1 MRERNEMDDGGVLCL
16 DQVVQGL
23 KLLSFFPTLINN
35 YILIITVKT
44 TSKYYC
50 AKLKLPFGLAFCSPP
65 PREPPVC
72 STSFLSLF
80 QVIVDFQVSNQK
92 EKIPK
97 PRSNGGSPGPPIPC
111 V

>member
-1 MRERNEMDDGGVLCL
+1 MDDGGVLCL

-23 KLLSFFPTLINN
+23 KLLSFFLTLLIND

-65 PREPPVC
+65 PREPTVC
-72 STSFLSLF
+72 SASFLSLF